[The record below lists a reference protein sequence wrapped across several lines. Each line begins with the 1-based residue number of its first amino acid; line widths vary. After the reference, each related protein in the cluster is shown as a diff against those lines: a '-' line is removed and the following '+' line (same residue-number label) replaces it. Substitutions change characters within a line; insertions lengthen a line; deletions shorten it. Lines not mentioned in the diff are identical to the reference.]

1 MINNILPVIMAGGS
15 GSRLW
20 PLSRALYP
28 KQFLSLTSSSTMLQD
43 TVARLEG
50 IPHSDPVFIC
60 NEEHRF
66 VVAEQLRKE
75 EISYRSILL
84 EPEGRNTA
92 PGIALA
98 AFKAINEGEDPLLLV
113 LAADHLIENT
123 QAFQQSVMS
132 AVVHATNDKLVT
144 FGIVPHCPETGYGY
158 ICRGDKIDDMSF
170 MVSEF
175 VEKPDLAKA
184 TEYVDS
190 GNYYW
195 NGGIFLFKASVYLNA
210 LKEFCPDIYHSC
222 SAAISG
228 AHDDL
233 DFTRVDKAEFLSS
246 PNVSIDYAVM
256 EKSLNTVVVTMDAQ
270 WNDIGSWSALWSV
283 SDKDV
288 NGNALR
294 GDVMVDQSTN
304 SYIHS
309 ESRLIAVVGVNDL
322 VVVETKDAVLVVDK
336 NNTQNVKNIVEL
348 LKEKQRP
355 EYLQHKEV
363 FRPWGHHDTI
373 AEGARYHVKAVTVK
387 PGEKTATQLHYH
399 RAEHWVVV
407 SGTAKVTKGNQT
419 VLVTENESIYIP
431 VGVAHSVE
439 NPGSIPLELIEV
451 RTGVY
456 LNENDVVRIEEYG
469 AGY

>member
-1 MINNILPVIMAGGS
+1 MTNNILPVIMAGGS

-43 TVARLEG
+43 TVERLTG
-50 IPHSDPVFIC
+50 IPHSDPMFIC

-75 EISYRSILL
+75 NIAYRSILL

-123 QAFQQSVMS
+123 PAFQHSVMS
-132 AVVHATNDKLVT
+132 AVVHAANDKLVT

-158 ICRGDKIDDMSF
+158 IRRGDRIDDMSF

-175 VEKPDLAKA
+175 VEKPDVVRA

-210 LKEFCPDIYHSC
+210 LKELSPDIYDRC
-222 SAAISG
+222 SRAIAG
-228 AHDDL
+228 AHNDL
-233 DFTRVDKAEFLSS
+233 DFTRVDKTEFLNC

-256 EKSLNTVVVTMDAQ
+256 EKSLSTVVVTMDAQ

-288 NGNALR
+288 DGNALR

-309 ESRLIAVVGVNDL
+309 ESRLVAVVGVNDL
-322 VVVETKDAVLVVDK
+322 IVVETKDAVLVVDK

-348 LKEKQRP
+348 LKQKGRS

-419 VLVTENESIYIP
+419 VLITENESIYIP

-439 NPGSIPLELIEV
+439 NPGSISLELIEV